1 MFVELVHASPHAQ
14 RAHLTLHHAAPAP
27 QHRVEALARR
37 QPEVEAGVWLG
48 VWPHLARHR
57 GPAPP
62 AHVSH
67 HVEALAG
74 EGSALG
80 AEAGHADVGQLGLL
94 VAPPHAAVLLRG
106 RRLHPRAGEVVQGRG
121 PIDSV

>member
-1 MFVELVHASPHAQ
+1 MVCGVSPQ
-14 RAHLTLHHAAPAP
+14 CAHLTLHHAAPAP
-27 QHRVEALARR
+27 QHGVEALARR

-80 AEAGHADVGQLGLL
+80 VEVSTNLREVLQCQKRPLLG
-94 VAPPHAAVLLRG
+94 PSPF
-106 RRLHPRAGEVVQGRG
+106 
-121 PIDSV
+121 

>member
-1 MFVELVHASPHAQ
+1 MVCGVSPQ
-14 RAHLTLHHAAPAP
+14 CAHLTLHHAAPAP
-27 QHRVEALARR
+27 QQRVEALARR

-62 AHVSH
+62 AHVPH

-80 AEAGHADVGQLGLL
+80 VEVSTNLREVLQCQKRPLLG
-94 VAPPHAAVLLRG
+94 PSPF
-106 RRLHPRAGEVVQGRG
+106 
-121 PIDSV
+121 